1 MNSDLDMQPVTPDEQ
16 LARYILQN
24 SHIRQDHT
32 LRADLFIP
40 HPYPDLSVTRHLT
53 LTAPEIWFAGEE
65 VALQTGKT
73 LKGRGDTKAQ
83 IYLGQKLRILADPVP
98 GNPNHANVINWP
110 ADKPSQKILAL
121 EIAAQ
126 STFIPCTVN
135 S

>member
-16 LARYILQN
+16 LARYILQS

-32 LRADLFIP
+32 LRADPFIP
-40 HPYPDLSVTRHLT
+40 HPYPDLSVTRHLN
-53 LTAPEIWFAGEE
+53 LTEPEIWFVGEE

-83 IYLGQKLRILADPVP
+83 IYLEQKLRILADPVP
-98 GNPNHANVINWP
+98 GNSNHANVTNWP
-110 ADKPSQKILAL
+110 PDKPSQKMLAL